1 MLSPEVARGARGV
14 CPHLKE
20 RELEARVMRFVRVIG
35 IALED
40 KLRMVGHSR
49 ESLVRE
55 QIAVDAR

>member
-1 MLSPEVARGARGV
+1 M
-14 CPHLKE
+14 KE

-35 IALED
+35 IAPEG